1 MDAFAHCE
9 NLVREADKD
18 RFLSSLFAPVDR
30 RPDLLALYAFN
41 AEVANVQDKVRE
53 PLAGEVRLQ
62 YWHDLIAR
70 AGEPGA
76 NPVAL
81 ALLEILKRHAM
92 PRQLLLDLLEA
103 RRFDVYDETFST
115 RADLENYAARTS
127 SALERSISPVIPAT
141 IVCPYWVS
149 CTSASDTQIG
159 LRITISLPAAPELI
173 STSSITASM
182 IASPL
187 PRWRPRGARQRP
199 ASRTNIVK

>member
-1 MDAFAHCE
+1 M
-9 NLVREADKD
+9 AD
-18 RFLSSLFAPVDR
+18 VDR
-30 RPDLLALYAFN
+30 LTLELP
-41 AEVANVQDKVRE
+41 E

-127 SALERSISPVIPAT
+127 SARLS
-141 IVCPYWVS
+141 
-149 CTSASDTQIG
+149 
-159 LRITISLPAAPELI
+159 
-173 STSSITASM
+173 TASPSSV
-182 IASPL
+182 I
-187 PRWRPRGARQRP
+187 RR
-199 ASRTNIVK
+199 SRRRRTVLW